1 MIQTYSL
8 TVQREIVP
16 HGVFSVGYAGNVQ
29 QHILSSQLDANFP
42 LPATTSGTPGC
53 AAKSPTPEPST
64 NYQYDPCLNTGATA
78 KAYYRPYQGYDQIL
92 STMSGG
98 IGNYNSL
105 QSGFVYRAHSLTL
118 NLAYTWSRALTD
130 VVPANPGSN
139 GGSGVGY
146 DSVGTFQ
153 NSRDIRAEY
162 GRPDFAREHVFT
174 GAPVYELPF
183 FLHSDSFLAREL
195 LSGWSFSG
203 LAIVESGYALSP
215 SDTYGD
221 AGLAT
226 RPNQL
231 TKISTSGSGKVGLGQ
246 PNYFNNPTTVYGKP
260 AYGFFGNAANG
271 TVVGPKEVAFNVST
285 SKTFPIGER
294 VAAKLGIEAFNVFN
308 HPNITGISTQFGA
321 ANFGQAISAGDP
333 RILEGAFRLSF

>member
-1 MIQTYSL
+1 M
-8 TVQREIVP
+8 R
-16 HGVFSVGYAGNVQ
+16 
-29 QHILSSQLDANFP
+29 
-42 LPATTSGTPGC
+42 
-53 AAKSPTPEPST
+53 AASPTPETST

-98 IGNYNSL
+98 IGNYNGL
-105 QSGFVYRAHSLTL
+105 QSGFVYRAHNLTL

-153 NSRDIRAEY
+153 NAHNIRAEY
-162 GRPDFAREHVFT
+162 GRPDFDRAHVLT
-174 GAPVYELPF
+174 GAPVYDLPYF
-183 FLHSDSFLAREL
+183 RNSNSFLAREL

-203 LAIVESGYALSP
+203 LAILESGYALTA

-231 TKISTSGSGKVGLGQ
+231 QKISTTGSGKVGLGQ
-246 PNYFNNPTTVYGKP
+246 HNYFTNPTGVFGKP
-260 AYGFFGNAANG
+260 AYGFFGNAGNG
-271 TVVGPKEVAFNVST
+271 TIVGPREVAFNVST
-285 SKTFPIGER
+285 TKTFPITER
-294 VAAKLGIEAFNVFN
+294 VAAQLRVEAFNVFN
-308 HPNITGISTQFGA
+308 HPNITSISTQFGA

-333 RILEGAFRLSF
+333 RIMEGAFRLNF